1 MRCRITAILRAR
13 ATFARSEPRRLA
25 TSIAQRLSFENRVM
39 RASGGLGDIL
49 KHVPMSD
56 DYQRIELITGT
67 ARRRR
72 WTTEQKL
79 RIIEASCEP
88 GESVSSVARR
98 HGVAPN
104 LLYQWRRLMAQGGAA
119 AVGSDEPVVG
129 NSEVRRLEERIREL
143 ERLLGRKTMGVEI
156 LKEALAKAQAK
167 KPSLQLVSRP
177 KDRKSTRLNSSHLGI

>member
-1 MRCRITAILRAR
+1 
-13 ATFARSEPRRLA
+13 
-25 TSIAQRLSFENRVM
+25 
-39 RASGGLGDIL
+39 
-49 KHVPMSD
+49 MSD

-88 GESVSSVARR
+88 GESVSSGARR

-104 LLYQWRRLMAQGGAA
+104 LLYRCRRLMAQGGAA

-143 ERLLGRKTMGVEI
+143 ERLLGRKTMEVEI
-156 LKEALAKAQAK
+156 LRLSPRHRQKNRAC
-167 KPSLQLVSRP
+167 SSRRRRRTLS
-177 KDRKSTRLNSSHLGI
+177 DEDHR

>member
-1 MRCRITAILRAR
+1 
-13 ATFARSEPRRLA
+13 
-25 TSIAQRLSFENRVM
+25 
-39 RASGGLGDIL
+39 
-49 KHVPMSD
+49 MSD

-98 HGVAPN
+98 YGMAPN
-104 LLYQWRRLMAQGGAA
+104 LLYRWRRLMAQGGAA
-119 AVGSDEPVVG
+119 AVGSDEAVVG

-143 ERLLGRKTMGVEI
+143 ERLLGRKTMEVEI
-156 LKEALAKAQAK
+156 LKEALAKAEAK
-167 KPSLQLVSRP
+167 KPSLQLASPP
-177 KDRKSTRLNSSHLGI
+177 KDAFR

>member
-1 MRCRITAILRAR
+1 
-13 ATFARSEPRRLA
+13 
-25 TSIAQRLSFENRVM
+25 
-39 RASGGLGDIL
+39 
-49 KHVPMSD
+49 MSD

-67 ARRRR
+67 ARRRH

-104 LLYQWRRLMAQGGAA
+104 LLYRWRRLMAQGGAA

-129 NSEVRRLEERIREL
+129 NPRFVGSRSGSASWSAY
-143 ERLLGRKTMGVEI
+143 LGRKTMEVEI

-167 KPSLQLVSRP
+167 KPSLQLASPP
-177 KDRKSTRLNSSHLGI
+177 KDAFR